1 MNQDHLNLIVVD
13 DEKDVGLLS
22 ELNFR
27 GAINTGKV
35 DFHYFEDPMKALQYL
50 DVHDGGADTLV
61 LTDINMPEI
70 TGFDL
75 LESIR
80 DKHPNVLVFMMS
92 AYDDNEC
99 IEKAIRL
106 GATGYF
112 TKPVS
117 YKKIKSRITEEF
129 GIPL

>member
-1 MNQDHLNLIVVD
+1 MVD
-13 DEKDVGLLS
+13 DERDVGLLS

-27 GAINTGKV
+27 SAISTGKIH
-35 DFHYFEDPMKALQYL
+35 FHYFEDPLKCLQYL
-50 DVHDGGADTLV
+50 EKHDGGSDTLV
-61 LTDINMPEI
+61 LTDINMPEL

-75 LESIR
+75 LENIR

-92 AYDDNEC
+92 AYDDNDC
-99 IEKAIRL
+99 IEKAMRL

-117 YKKIKSRITEEF
+117 YKKVKSRITEEF
-129 GIPL
+129 GIAI